1 MLLPIFIPKG
11 DAAIDATC
19 GNVYDTLAM
28 VKIVADESTRV
39 CVYAR
44 EYFFAIRKA
53 QSKRVSLISQF
64 HFFFFTL
71 SSKESRKMNPFS
83 VLTYMDLQL

>member
-64 HFFFFTL
+64 HFFFSL
-71 SSKESRKMNPFS
+71 CLLRKAEK
-83 VLTYMDLQL
+83 

>member
-1 MLLPIFIPKG
+1 MEFLVLLPPLFSSFTGIKYLLLPIFIQKG

-39 CVYAR
+39 CV
-44 EYFFAIRKA
+44 FAMDI
-53 QSKRVSLISQF
+53 QTDTLENTSL
-64 HFFFFTL
+64 L
-71 SSKESRKMNPFS
+71 
-83 VLTYMDLQL
+83 